1 LGVEPNAAEQYSQSL
16 RSASTRRHTSNAQTI
31 EEATIAGGCLMAP
44 IGQDFWDSRDRMIS
58 RWRSMPTDEFNRTF
72 KNSSGE
78 QVDLTTIGL
87 MYPRSMLS
95 QAAYES
101 APEYEKPGDILT
113 WQEKLLLLE
122 DV

>member
-1 LGVEPNAAEQYSQSL
+1 
-16 RSASTRRHTSNAQTI
+16 
-31 EEATIAGGCLMAP
+31 MAP